1 MFTQRVEA
9 EAVLLADVEALDVA
23 GDVIPYHTIPYHYT
37 IPYHTTIPYLDVAGD
52 VIPLEPVL
60 RVPKVS
66 HRAVLSGDRLAKVV
80 WFTYALGLYM

>member
-23 GDVIPYHTIPYHYT
+23 GDVIP
-37 IPYHTTIPYLDVAGD
+37 
-52 VIPLEPVL
+52 LEPVL
-60 RVPKVS
+60 RVPKVR
-66 HRAVLSGDRLAKVV
+66 HRAVFSGDRLAKVV